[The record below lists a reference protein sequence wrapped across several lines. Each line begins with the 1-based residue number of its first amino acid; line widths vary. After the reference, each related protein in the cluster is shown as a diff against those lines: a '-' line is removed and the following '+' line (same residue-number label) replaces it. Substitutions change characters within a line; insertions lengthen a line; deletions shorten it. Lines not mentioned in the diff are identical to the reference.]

1 MSAPVRDEDFRVG
14 RAITEQ
20 EWAQLRRESLV
31 SLPLGLDPSDPDIF
45 MAYQRRVLE
54 TTAISRVT
62 VCAKSRRIGL
72 TWGVGADAVLTS
84 AAARDAKG
92 MDTLYIGYNLDM
104 AREFIDVC
112 AMWAAAFSEAAA
124 EVGEFLFDDV
134 NERDPSDTKQIQAY
148 RIRFASGFEITA
160 LSSRPRSLRGRQ
172 GYVII
177 DEAAFHDDLE
187 GLLKAAFA
195 LLIWGGKVLVISSHN
210 GESNPFNRLV
220 EDVRVGRKPYEL
232 IEIDFDQALHDGLYR
247 RICLRSGDE
256 WSPEAE
262 AAWRAEIIAFYG
274 DGADEELFVIPS
286 EGSGFWLLP
295 ALIEGCMRRDI
306 PVHRWE
312 MPPAF
317 AFQPAAERKALA
329 RSWCETVIGPSLA
342 RLDPRY
348 PSFFGQDFG
357 RVSDLTDIWPVQLRP
372 GIARETPWMM
382 RETPFL
388 VELRNIPF
396 AQQFQILCWV
406 VDRLPRFC
414 GGAMDAGG
422 NGAAQAEYAAQRYGP
437 SRIAQIKFSIEWYR
451 ENMPKLK
458 DALESRGM
466 SLPGDPDVLG
476 DFKLIKIIDGIARV
490 PKTRT
495 VEKGEGAAEGKTKRR
510 HGDAAIAAALAH
522 FATLMPVMEFDY
534 RPAAPRERD
543 GERMRSRS
551 DDYDDDRPDP
561 LARRPLGARLR
572 GSL

>member
-14 RAITEQ
+14 RAISEQ
-20 EWAQLRRESLV
+20 EWAHLRRESLIG
-31 SLPLGLDPSDPDIF
+31 LPSELDPSDPDIF
-45 MAYQRRVLE
+45 MAYQRRLLE
-54 TTAISRVT
+54 TTAVNQVT
-62 VCAKSRRIGL
+62 VCPKSRRVGA

-84 AAARDAKG
+84 AAARDARG

-112 AMWAAAFSEAAA
+112 AMWAVAFSQAATA
-124 EVGEFLFDDV
+124 VGEFLFDDV
-134 NERDPSDTKQIQAY
+134 NERDPADTKHIQAF

-210 GESNPFNRLV
+210 GEGNPFNRLV
-220 EDVRVGRKPYEL
+220 EDVRAGRRPYALVEV
-232 IEIDFDQALHDGLYR
+232 DFDQALQDGLYR
-247 RICLRSGDE
+247 RVCLRKGEE
-256 WSPEAE
+256 WSPEGE
-262 AAWRAEIIAFYG
+262 AAWRAEIIAIYG

-286 EGSGFWLLP
+286 EGTGFWLLP
-295 ALIEGCMRRDI
+295 AVIEACMRRDI

-312 MPPAF
+312 MPAAF
-317 AFQPAAERKALA
+317 AYQPEEEREALA
-329 RSWCETVIGPSLA
+329 RSWCETVIGPSLE

-357 RVSDLTDIWPVQLRP
+357 RVSDLTDIWPIQILP
-372 GIARETPWMM
+372 GMI

-396 AQQFQILCWV
+396 AQQFQILCWII
-406 VDRLPRFC
+406 DRLPRFC

-422 NGAAQAEYAAQRYGP
+422 NGAAQAEYAAQKYGP
-437 SRIAQIKFSIEWYR
+437 GRIAQIKFSIDWYR

-458 DALESRGM
+458 DALERRGM
-466 SLPGDPDVLG
+466 SLPADPDVSG
-476 DFKLIKIIDGIARV
+476 DFKLVKIIDGIARV
-490 PKTRT
+490 PRTRT
-495 VEKGEGAAEGKTKRR
+495 VEKGEGASEGKTKRR
-510 HGDAAIAAALAH
+510 HGDAAIAAALAY
-522 FATLMPVMEFDY
+522 FASLMPVVEYAY
-534 RPAAPRERD
+534 RSAPRSQGD
-543 GERMRSRS
+543 DERMQRRSS
-551 DDYDDDRPDP
+551 DYDDDRPDP